1 MATDQDRRRGGR
13 GTAIVREIGTERW
26 SAATRALQ
34 AAGEE
39 LGRVLSAAAAES
51 MWARLLSSRV
61 LAADDRRGRELGLVV
76 QHNELRWADLLD
88 VLDGMVPVMDGL
100 GHPLPQCAGAR
111 CGVCLARRALLRVQR
126 TWEETGL
133 DAAEVRGAARLMG
146 GAPTRTG

>member
-1 MATDQDRRRGGR
+1 MGTDQERRRGGR
-13 GTAIVREIGTERW
+13 GTTIVREIGTERW

-39 LGRVLSAAAAES
+39 IGRVLSAAAAES

-61 LAADDRRGRELGLVV
+61 LAADDRRGRDLGLVV
-76 QHNELRWADLLD
+76 QHNELRWPDLLD
-88 VLDGMVPVMDGL
+88 VLDGVVPVIDDL
-100 GHPLPQCAGAR
+100 GHPLPGCAGAP
-111 CGVCLARRALLRVQR
+111 CGVCRARRALLRVQR

-133 DAAEVRGAARLMG
+133 EAAEIRGAARLMG